1 MNPQDLGQRELKL
14 LQLYTDCQFG
24 MTPQAFYARWN
35 VTHAQIAQI
44 CGVSEASVDRW
55 FSQGRHRRSAEARHR
70 RRLAEMNFLWEQYDR
85 IPLRLWLQAC
95 PRRPGGKVPSP

>member
-1 MNPQDLGQRELKL
+1 MTPQELGQRELKL
-14 LQLYTDCQFG
+14 LQLYRDCQFG

-44 CGVSEASVDRW
+44 CEVSEASVDRW

-70 RRLAEMNFLWEQYDR
+70 RRLAETNFLWEQYDR
-85 IPLRLWLQAC
+85 IPLRLWLQVC
-95 PRRPGGKVPSP
+95 PRCPNGKVPSP